1 MAHEKIGKTV
11 EELESIR
18 KMLLSRIDKMDDA
31 KATLENEV
39 KLVEAKIE
47 RLKAGKTE

>member
-1 MAHEKIGKTV
+1 MAHEKMGTTV

-18 KMLLSRIDKMDDA
+18 SMLLGRIRKTEDFKES
-31 KATLENEV
+31 LENEI

-47 RLKAGKTE
+47 RLKAGAKE